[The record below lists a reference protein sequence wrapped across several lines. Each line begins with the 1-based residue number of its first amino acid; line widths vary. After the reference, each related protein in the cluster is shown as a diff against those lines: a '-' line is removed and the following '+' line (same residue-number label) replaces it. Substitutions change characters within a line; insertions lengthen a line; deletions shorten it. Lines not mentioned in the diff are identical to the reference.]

1 MAVPEDM
8 RRFRELTGASPVIMG
23 RRTWESLPPKFRP
36 LPGRRNIVI
45 SRNPDL
51 RADGAEVAASL
62 DEAYALTA
70 APDMTV
76 SVIGGEQIYRAAIVG
91 ADELRVTELD
101 LVIENTDAFAPAIDE
116 ATWYAVD
123 VGDWLTSSSGRDT
136 GSPTTVGGARGD
148 GSGHLG
154 GAGAQDRPLPHR
166 VSPTGDPRR
175 PLR

>member
-1 MAVPEDM
+1 VISLIWAQDRRGAIGRANTIPWRVPEDM

-101 LVIENTDAFAPAIDE
+101 LVIENADAFAPAIDE

-123 VGDWLTSSSGRDT
+123 VGDWLTSSSG
-136 GSPTTVGGARGD
+136 ARYRFAD
-148 GSGHLG
+148 Y
-154 GAGAQDRPLPHR
+154 RR
-166 VSPTGDPRR
+166 RR
-175 PLR
+175 PR